1 MFSVSTEDS
10 LVQEQIRQ
18 LTVGAIEV
26 FPQAELVKKLARNR
40 PLRVKLGFDPTK
52 PDLHLGHAVVL
63 GGLRRFQQAGHQVV
77 VIIGDFTARIGDP
90 TGKEAARPPLSAEEV
105 EANAKTYLDQLG
117 ILIDLERTEIRHNSE
132 WLARLSLEETIRL
145 MGKATVAQMLA
156 RENFAN
162 RYRRGDPIGLHEF
175 LYPLLQGYDSVAID
189 ADVELG
195 GTDQRFNL
203 LVGRDLQAAY
213 GKEPQVCITYPVL
226 EGIDGKAKMSK
237 SLDNYIGL
245 TMAPD
250 EMYGRTM
257 SIPDSLL
264 PSWFE
269 RASGLPASEVRE
281 ILRQLEAGELHPRDA
296 KMRLAR
302 AIVTL
307 YHGAEAAARAEEA
320 FVKQFQKKELPEHIE
335 EKRLSRR
342 SGNVCSLLVEAGLA
356 ASTSEVRRAMA
367 QNGVKV
373 HGKEGVRPLTDPN
386 AVLELPPEGLVVQ
399 VGKRRFARLLPGTQ
413 GLSP

>member
-1 MFSVSTEDS
+1 MFAVSTEDPGI
-10 LVQEQIRQ
+10 QEQIRQ
-18 LTVGAIEV
+18 VTVGANEV
-26 FPQAELVKKLARNR
+26 FPLQDLAKKLGRKR

-52 PDLHLGHAVVL
+52 PDLHIGHAVVL

-90 TGKEAARPPLSAEEV
+90 TGKESARPPLSAEEV

-117 ILIDLERTEIRHNSE
+117 ILIDLSTTEIRRNSE
-132 WLARLSLEETIRL
+132 WLAKLTLEETIRL

-162 RYRRGDPIGLHEF
+162 RYDRGDAIGLHEF
-175 LYPLLQGYDSVAID
+175 LYPLMQGYDSVVID

-203 LVGRDLQAAY
+203 LVGRDLQTAY
-213 GKEPQVCITYPVL
+213 GKEPQVCVTYPIL
-226 EGIDGKAKMSK
+226 EGTDGKEKMSK

-245 TMAPD
+245 TMAPG

-257 SIPDSLL
+257 SIPDTLL
-264 PSWFE
+264 PGWYE
-269 RASGLPASEVRE
+269 RASGLPEAEVRE
-281 ILRQLEAGELHPRDA
+281 ILSRLESGALHPRDA

-302 AIVTL
+302 AVVSL
-307 YHGAEAAARAEEA
+307 YHDAAAATLAEEG
-320 FVKQFQKKELPEHIE
+320 FVKQFQKKELPDDIE
-335 EKRLSRR
+335 EKHLGKA
-342 SGNVCSLLVEAGLA
+342 SGNICALLVEAGLA
-356 ASTSEVRRAMA
+356 GSTSDVRRAMS

-373 HGKEGVRPLTDPN
+373 HGEGGAQAVTDPN
-386 AVLELPPEGLVVQ
+386 AVLDLPPEGVIVQ
-399 VGKRRFARLLPGTQ
+399 MGKRRFARLLPG
-413 GLSP
+413 S